1 MVVVVVCIFVDFVL
15 KRIGD
20 LVNLKGWLAVG
31 SCGRRGGEK
40 GVFGEKD
47 VELGLCR

>member
-31 SCGRRGGEK
+31 SCVRRGGGERSFWRK
-40 GVFGEKD
+40 GRRVRI
-47 VELGLCR
+47 V

>member
-1 MVVVVVCIFVDFVL
+1 MMMAVCILVDYVL
-15 KRIGD
+15 KSIGG

-31 SCGRRGGEK
+31 SCVRRGGEK